1 MQAQVAVDD
10 GEGSE
15 SDSEPDEAQPAPQPG
30 EIALENGKAEPVAP
44 RVEPPSDMETE
55 PEQTAHDTPADSDA
69 EPAQPQK
76 GSRPPAVISVL
87 ADCTEEGSPKDALA
101 IEQSLDQH
109 TNGAVWSGPAEDD
122 DNLPLAGGD
131 PAASHEP
138 AELASSPLAEHVSMT
153 APQAAPQPEQPAE
166 AASEE
171 VVESV
176 LAGVVQQVA
185 CSNGESIG
193 PDVGAAQASSALLE
207 NVAPESVQRPEDSA
221 QSPKRERRPS
231 AKGAEVPTVPRSPS
245 RPGSPAQPAPQ
256 APALRR
262 RPARSRRPWKEGTY
276 IGSALWLMCY
286 CARHRRTLE
295 GSGGAA
301 AVVSMTTGQGL
312 QDALSPQPKARP
324 TPAKRQ
330 QRAADSAQQQQ
341 QQPPQA
347 TTVVGKP
354 HGAV

>member
-1 MQAQVAVDD
+1 MQAQVAVND

-30 EIALENGKAEPVAP
+30 EIALEKGKSEPVAP
-44 RVEPPSDMETE
+44 RREPPSDMETE

-76 GSRPPAVISVL
+76 GSKPPAVISVL

-101 IEQSLDQH
+101 IEQSLHQH

-122 DNLPLAGGD
+122 DSLLLAGGD

-138 AELASSPLAEHVSMT
+138 AELASSPLAERVSMT
-153 APQAAPQPEQPAE
+153 APQAAPEPEQPAE

-171 VVESV
+171 VVKSV

-185 CSNGESIG
+185 CSIGESVGADI
-193 PDVGAAQASSALLE
+193 GAAQASSALLE
-207 NVAPESVQRPEDSA
+207 SAAPESVQRREDSA

-231 AKGAEVPTVPRSPS
+231 AKGAKVPTVPRRS
-245 RPGSPAQPAPQ
+245 GSPAQPAPQ

-276 IGSALWLMCY
+276 IGSGLWLMCY
-286 CARHRRTLE
+286 CARHRRALE
-295 GSGGAA
+295 GSGGAT

-330 QRAADSAQQQQ
+330 QRAADSAQQQ
-341 QQPPQA
+341 PPQA
-347 TTVVGKP
+347 TIVVGKP